1 MTGYAGDEN
10 GFIFQL
16 PQEVSSSASTDSR
29 RGARDMTPY
38 FTTVFTTFIVIS
50 VLIVVPF
57 CVFRTTKTHVIVHL
71 YPVAV
76 LTGGIRKV
84 LKPRFFN
91 FAKISDTRDCSK
103 RIDFER
109 LLPILGLDRG
119 LKQIQSQNR
128 RRTPASPPRFTD

>member
-76 LTGGIRKV
+76 LNCVPG
-84 LKPRFFN
+84 
-91 FAKISDTRDCSK
+91 A
-103 RIDFER
+103 
-109 LLPILGLDRG
+109 
-119 LKQIQSQNR
+119 
-128 RRTPASPPRFTD
+128 